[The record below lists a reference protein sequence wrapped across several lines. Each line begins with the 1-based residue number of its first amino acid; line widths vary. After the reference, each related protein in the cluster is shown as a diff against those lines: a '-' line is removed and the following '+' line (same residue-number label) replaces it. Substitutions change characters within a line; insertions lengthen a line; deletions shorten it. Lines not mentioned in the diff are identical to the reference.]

1 MVIKINIM
9 RNLITFLILLI
20 SLVSLSQNGKY
31 KVTVRKAN
39 SDSIY
44 YVNDMETVRK
54 LMSDIKK
61 RNFELKK
68 AHLEYESQKLNKN
81 LNLKLVEQEFNKLYI
96 NYIDSVFKIK
106 KEYSKNLTD
115 LTFCQLTYLLKQKN
129 DSISHEQNNE
139 KFKTLENRFDYFV
152 KLVTYTGRIE
162 YAEVIQLLYLG
173 ENEINAA
180 KLTFKNF
187 LKSKPHKKIMDN
199 QKIIEKYLIKID
211 SKKELTKMFGLIPI
225 PGGINIIFTMFI
237 VFSVCFFETIFNTFL
252 VLPILSIFLLIEH
265 YSIINLRSNILD
277 YCLADEIIYEEDAKN
292 NSEYLSSIGESVE
305 IDDYDRD
312 EIFNDNFNNVMSKNS
327 ILGKI
332 KNHYQFLILIVISYS
347 IFYYFFKL

>member
-1 MVIKINIM
+1 
-9 RNLITFLILLI
+9 
-20 SLVSLSQNGKY
+20 
-31 KVTVRKAN
+31 
-39 SDSIY
+39 
-44 YVNDMETVRK
+44 
-54 LMSDIKK
+54 
-61 RNFELKK
+61 
-68 AHLEYESQKLNKN
+68 
-81 LNLKLVEQEFNKLYI
+81 
-96 NYIDSVFKIK
+96 
-106 KEYSKNLTD
+106 
-115 LTFCQLTYLLKQKN
+115 
-129 DSISHEQNNE
+129 
-139 KFKTLENRFDYFV
+139 
-152 KLVTYTGRIE
+152 
-162 YAEVIQLLYLG
+162 
-173 ENEINAA
+173 
-180 KLTFKNF
+180 
-187 LKSKPHKKIMDN
+187 MDN

-327 ILGKI
+327 ILVKI

>member
-1 MVIKINIM
+1 
-9 RNLITFLILLI
+9 
-20 SLVSLSQNGKY
+20 
-31 KVTVRKAN
+31 
-39 SDSIY
+39 
-44 YVNDMETVRK
+44 
-54 LMSDIKK
+54 
-61 RNFELKK
+61 
-68 AHLEYESQKLNKN
+68 
-81 LNLKLVEQEFNKLYI
+81 
-96 NYIDSVFKIK
+96 
-106 KEYSKNLTD
+106 
-115 LTFCQLTYLLKQKN
+115 
-129 DSISHEQNNE
+129 
-139 KFKTLENRFDYFV
+139 
-152 KLVTYTGRIE
+152 
-162 YAEVIQLLYLG
+162 
-173 ENEINAA
+173 
-180 KLTFKNF
+180 
-187 LKSKPHKKIMDN
+187 MDN

-332 KNHYQFLILIVISYS
+332 KNHYQYLILIVISYS

>member
-1 MVIKINIM
+1 
-9 RNLITFLILLI
+9 
-20 SLVSLSQNGKY
+20 
-31 KVTVRKAN
+31 
-39 SDSIY
+39 
-44 YVNDMETVRK
+44 
-54 LMSDIKK
+54 
-61 RNFELKK
+61 
-68 AHLEYESQKLNKN
+68 
-81 LNLKLVEQEFNKLYI
+81 
-96 NYIDSVFKIK
+96 
-106 KEYSKNLTD
+106 
-115 LTFCQLTYLLKQKN
+115 
-129 DSISHEQNNE
+129 
-139 KFKTLENRFDYFV
+139 
-152 KLVTYTGRIE
+152 
-162 YAEVIQLLYLG
+162 
-173 ENEINAA
+173 
-180 KLTFKNF
+180 
-187 LKSKPHKKIMDN
+187 MDN

-312 EIFNDNFNNVMSKNS
+312 EIFNDNINNVMSKNS

>member
-1 MVIKINIM
+1 
-9 RNLITFLILLI
+9 
-20 SLVSLSQNGKY
+20 
-31 KVTVRKAN
+31 
-39 SDSIY
+39 
-44 YVNDMETVRK
+44 
-54 LMSDIKK
+54 
-61 RNFELKK
+61 
-68 AHLEYESQKLNKN
+68 
-81 LNLKLVEQEFNKLYI
+81 
-96 NYIDSVFKIK
+96 
-106 KEYSKNLTD
+106 
-115 LTFCQLTYLLKQKN
+115 
-129 DSISHEQNNE
+129 
-139 KFKTLENRFDYFV
+139 
-152 KLVTYTGRIE
+152 
-162 YAEVIQLLYLG
+162 
-173 ENEINAA
+173 
-180 KLTFKNF
+180 
-187 LKSKPHKKIMDN
+187 MDN

-265 YSIINLRSNILD
+265 YSIINLRSDILD

-312 EIFNDNFNNVMSKNS
+312 EIFDDNFNNVMSKNS

>member
-1 MVIKINIM
+1 
-9 RNLITFLILLI
+9 
-20 SLVSLSQNGKY
+20 
-31 KVTVRKAN
+31 
-39 SDSIY
+39 
-44 YVNDMETVRK
+44 
-54 LMSDIKK
+54 
-61 RNFELKK
+61 
-68 AHLEYESQKLNKN
+68 
-81 LNLKLVEQEFNKLYI
+81 
-96 NYIDSVFKIK
+96 
-106 KEYSKNLTD
+106 
-115 LTFCQLTYLLKQKN
+115 
-129 DSISHEQNNE
+129 
-139 KFKTLENRFDYFV
+139 
-152 KLVTYTGRIE
+152 
-162 YAEVIQLLYLG
+162 
-173 ENEINAA
+173 
-180 KLTFKNF
+180 
-187 LKSKPHKKIMDN
+187 MDN

-252 VLPILSIFLLIEH
+252 VLPILYIFLLIEH